1 MILLNEATT
10 DQIVQELK
18 DRCEYMVILINKNQ
32 NNGQFMSLWKG
43 DFIQRVGMANVLK
56 TEIESFDMHYHFERL
71 NSNDEEGNGL

>member
-10 DQIVQELK
+10 DQIVEELK
-18 DRCEYMVILINKNQ
+18 SRSEYMVILINKSQ
-32 NNGQFMSLWKG
+32 NNEQFISTWKG

-71 NSNDEEGNGL
+71 DSLDNEEKEF